1 MTYRAPIN
9 DMLLALNHG
18 AGLQAAVKAGHY
30 GDFDSDITAAVLEE
44 AGRFATDVLAPLNR
58 IGDENGIKLA
68 NDKVTTA
75 PGWPDAY
82 QRWTAAGWNAVSGS
96 EAFGGQG
103 LPLAIN
109 AACTEIW
116 SASNIAFGL
125 CPLLTL
131 SAIEALDAHGSE
143 DLKKIYLEKLV
154 SGEWTGTMQL
164 TEPQAGSD
172 VGALRTRAERAA
184 DGSYRITGTKIF
196 ITYGDHDMT
205 DNIVHFVLARLP
217 DAPAGT
223 KGISLFLIPKFL
235 VNADGS
241 LGARNDI
248 YPSGVEHKLGMHA
261 SPTCTMTMGDKGG
274 AIGYLVG
281 EENRGMLC
289 MFTMMNQA
297 RLGVGLE
304 GVGIADR
311 AYQQA
316 LAFAQERRQGRAIGK
331 TGDGTDAII
340 VHPDVKRMLMQM
352 RALTAAARTICYA
365 TAVAFDVSVRA
376 TDAKV
381 RSDAAARGALLTPIA
396 KAFSTDIGNEVTSL
410 GVQIHGG
417 MGFIEETGAAQHY
430 RDARITAIY
439 EGTNGIQSIDL
450 VTRKL
455 RAQGGASVW
464 ALLDELSDI
473 VKRVEASNDPAFGTT
488 GAKLR
493 DALGSL
499 ERSSRWL
506 LERIASAPNDALAG
520 ATPYLRLFGSTLG
533 GCKLAEEALAART
546 LGRGF
551 GRSAALCHA
560 GALLCREHFGAGRLA
575 GAHGD
580 GQRQFGHRRRRGFA
594 GLTRCGGLAANPR
607 QLAASVFTRAAS
619 ACRFGA
625 ARGLERTVEI
635 NHSECMFFARLRAD
649 SMLGQQRPS
658 SNWRRG
664 AIAR

>member
-1 MTYRAPIN
+1 MTYRAPVN

-30 GDFDSDITAAVLEE
+30 GDFDADITAAVLEE
-44 AGRFATDVLAPLNR
+44 AGRFASDVLAPLNR
-58 IGDENGIKLA
+58 VGDENGIKLEA
-68 NDKVTTA
+68 NKVTTA

-82 QRWTAAGWNAVSGS
+82 QRWTAAGWNAVSGP

-131 SAIEALDAHGSE
+131 SAIEALDAHGSDE
-143 DLKKIYLEKLV
+143 LKNIYLEKLV

-172 VGALRTRAERAA
+172 VGALRTRAERAG
-184 DGSYRITGTKIF
+184 DGSYRIKGTKIF

-248 YPSGVEHKLGMHA
+248 YASGVEHKLGMHA
-261 SPTCTMTMGDKGG
+261 SPTCTMTMGDQGG

-281 EENRGMLC
+281 EENRGMLR

-331 TGDGTDAII
+331 ASDKDGNGADPII

-365 TAVAFDVSVRA
+365 TAVALDISVRA
-376 TDAKV
+376 TDAKT
-381 RSDAAARGALLTPIA
+381 RSAAAARGALLTPIA

-430 RDARITAIY
+430 RDARITPIY
-439 EGTNGIQSIDL
+439 EGTNGIQAIDL

-455 RAQGGASVW
+455 AANGGESVW
-464 ALLDELSDI
+464 ALLDELSGI
-473 VKRVEASNDPAFGTT
+473 VSQVEASNDPAFGTT
-488 GAKLR
+488 GVKLR
-493 DALGSL
+493 DALASL
-499 ERSSRWL
+499 DRTSRWL
-506 LERIASAPNDALAG
+506 LERVASAPNDALAG

-533 GCKLAEEALAART
+533 GCMLAGEALAARDVAGDPQRYVT
-546 LGRGF
+546 LARF
-551 GRSAALCHA
+551 FAENISVQAAA
-560 GALLCREHFGAGRLA
+560 
-575 GAHGD
+575 
-580 GQRQFGHRRRRGFA
+580 
-594 GLTRCGGLAANPR
+594 
-607 QLAASVFTRAAS
+607 
-619 ACRFGA
+619 
-625 ARGLERTVEI
+625 LERTVMDSAQAV
-635 NHSECMFFARLRAD
+635 NGAD
-649 SMLGQQRPS
+649 AVLL
-658 SNWRRG
+658 
-664 AIAR
+664 A

>member
-1 MTYRAPIN
+1 MRGFDPMTYRAPIN

-18 AGLQAAVKAGHY
+18 AGLEAAVKAGHY
-30 GDFDSDITAAVLEE
+30 GDFDGDIASAVLEE
-44 AGRFATDVLAPLNR
+44 AGRFASDVLAPLNQV
-58 IGDENGIKLA
+58 GDEHGIKL
-68 NDKVTTA
+68 DGSSVTTA

-82 QRWTAAGWNAVSGS
+82 KRWTAAGWNAVSGP

-109 AACTEIW
+109 AVCTEIW
-116 SASNIAFGL
+116 SASNISFGL

-131 SAIEALDAHGSE
+131 SAIEALEAHGSE
-143 DLKKIYLEKLV
+143 ELKQIYLEKLV
-154 SGEWTGTMQL
+154 SGDWPGTMQL

-184 DGSYRITGTKIF
+184 DGTYRIKGTKIF
-196 ITYGDHDMT
+196 ITYGDHDMS

-248 YPSGVEHKLGMHA
+248 YVSGVEHKLGMHA
-261 SPTCTMTMGDKGG
+261 APTCTMTMGDHGG
-274 AIGYLVG
+274 AIGYLIG

-297 RLGVGLE
+297 RLAVGLQ

-316 LAFAQERRQGRAIGK
+316 LAFAQERRQGRAVGRP
-331 TGDGTDAII
+331 GSESDPII

-352 RALTAAARTICYA
+352 RAMTAASRTICYA
-365 TAVAFDVSVRA
+365 TAVALDVSMRA

-381 RSDAAARGALLTPIA
+381 RATAAARAALLTPIA
-396 KAFSTDIGNEVTSL
+396 KAFSTDIGNEATSI

-430 RDARITAIY
+430 RDARITQIY

-455 RAQGGASVW
+455 AANNGEAVW
-464 ALLDELSDI
+464 ALLDELKSI
-473 VKRVEASNDPAFGTT
+473 VQQVETSNDPAFGTT
-488 GAKLR
+488 GTKLR
-493 DALGSL
+493 DALTSL
-499 ERSSRWL
+499 ERTSRWL
-506 LERIASAPNDALAG
+506 LERVTSAPNEALAG
-520 ATPYLRLFGSTLG
+520 ATPYLRLFGATLG
-533 GCKLAEEALAART
+533 GCMLASEALAARGHHEADPQRYVT
-546 LGRGF
+546 LARF
-551 GRSAALCHA
+551 FAENISVQA
-560 GALLCREHFGAGRLA
+560 GALEKTVMDSAEAVNGADAVL
-575 GAHGD
+575 
-580 GQRQFGHRRRRGFA
+580 
-594 GLTRCGGLAANPR
+594 L
-607 QLAASVFTRAAS
+607 S
-619 ACRFGA
+619 
-625 ARGLERTVEI
+625 
-635 NHSECMFFARLRAD
+635 
-649 SMLGQQRPS
+649 
-658 SNWRRG
+658 
-664 AIAR
+664 

>member
-9 DMLLALNHG
+9 DILLALNHG
-18 AGLQAAVKAGHY
+18 AGLEAAIAAGHY
-30 GDFDSDITAAVLEE
+30 GDFDADIAAAVLEE
-44 AGRFATDVLAPLNR
+44 AGRFASDVLAPLNKV
-58 IGDENGIKLA
+58 GDEHGIKLEA
-68 NDKVTTA
+68 NKVTTA

-82 QRWTAAGWNAVSGS
+82 RRWTAAGWNAVSGP

-131 SAIEALDAHGSE
+131 SSIEALDAHGSDE
-143 DLKKIYLEKLV
+143 LKQTYLEKLV

-164 TEPQAGSD
+164 TESQAGSD
-172 VGALRTRAERAA
+172 VGALRTRAERTP
-184 DGSYRITGTKIF
+184 DGSYRIKGTKIF
-196 ITYGDHDMT
+196 ISYGDHDMT

-248 YPSGVEHKLGMHA
+248 YPSGIEHKLGMHA
-261 SPTCTMTMGDKGG
+261 APTCTMTMGDKGG
-274 AIGYLVG
+274 AIGYLIG

-331 TGDGTDAII
+331 TGNGSDPII

-352 RALTAAARTICYA
+352 RSMTAAARTICYA
-365 TAVAFDVSVRA
+365 TAVALDISVRA
-376 TDAKV
+376 TDATV
-381 RSDAAARGALLTPIA
+381 RSAAAGRGALLTPIA
-396 KAFSTDIGNEVTSL
+396 KAFSTDIGNEVASL

-417 MGFIEETGAAQHY
+417 MGFIEETGAAQRF
-430 RDARITAIY
+430 RDARITPIY

-455 RAQGGASVW
+455 AANGGESVW
-464 ALLDELSDI
+464 ALLDELKGI
-473 VKRVEASNDPAFGTT
+473 VSRVEASNDPAFGTT

-499 ERSSRWL
+499 ERTSRWL
-506 LERIASAPNDALAG
+506 LERVTSAPKDALAS

-533 GCKLAEEALAART
+533 GCMLGGEALAAKSNGESGDPQRYV
-546 LGRGF
+546 
-551 GRSAALCHA
+551 ALA
-560 GALLCREHFGAGRLA
+560 RF
-575 GAHGD
+575 
-580 GQRQFGHRRRRGFA
+580 FA
-594 GLTRCGGLAANPR
+594 ENIAVQAP
-607 QLAASVFTRAAS
+607 A
-619 ACRFGA
+619 
-625 ARGLERTVEI
+625 LERTVMDGAEAV
-635 NHSECMFFARLRAD
+635 NGAD
-649 SMLGQQRPS
+649 AVLLG
-658 SNWRRG
+658 
-664 AIAR
+664 

>member
-9 DMLLALNHG
+9 DILLALNHG
-18 AGLQAAVKAGHY
+18 AGLKAAVEAGHF
-30 GDFDSDITAAVLEE
+30 GDFDADITAAVLEE
-44 AGRFATDVLAPLNR
+44 AGKFASDVLAPLNR
-58 IGDENGIKLA
+58 IGDEHGIKLEEG
-68 NDKVTTA
+68 KVTTA

-82 QRWTAAGWNAVSGS
+82 QRWTSAGWNAVSGP
-96 EAFGGQG
+96 EGFGGQG
-103 LPLAIN
+103 LPLAVN

-116 SASNIAFGL
+116 SASNVAFGL

-131 SAIEALDAHGSE
+131 SAIEALDAHGS
-143 DLKKIYLEKLV
+143 DGLKKIYLEKLV

-172 VGALRTRAERAA
+172 VGALRTRAERMA
-184 DGSYRITGTKIF
+184 DGTYRLKGTKIF

-223 KGISLFLIPKFL
+223 KGISLFLVPKFL

-261 SPTCTMTMGDKGG
+261 SPTCTMTMGDQGG

-281 EENRGMLC
+281 EENQGMRC

-316 LAFAQERRQGRAIGK
+316 LAYAQERRQGRAVDK
-331 TGDGTDAII
+331 TGDGSDPII

-352 RALTAAARTICYA
+352 RALTAAARSICYA
-365 TAVAFDVSVRA
+365 TAVALDVAVRA
-376 TDAKV
+376 SDAKV
-381 RSDAAARGALLTPIA
+381 RADAAARGALLTPIA
-396 KAFSTDIGNEVTSL
+396 KAFSTEIGSEVAYL
-410 GVQIHGG
+410 GVQVHGG

-430 RDARITAIY
+430 RDARITPIY
-439 EGTNGIQSIDL
+439 EGTNGIQAIDL

-455 RAQGGASVW
+455 AANGGASVW
-464 ALLDELSDI
+464 TLLDELERI
-473 VKRVEASNDPAFGTT
+473 VKQVEGSNDPAFGTA

-493 DALGSL
+493 EGLASL
-499 ERSSRWL
+499 TRTSRWL
-506 LERIASAPNDALAG
+506 LERLAAAPNDALAG

-533 GCKLAEEALAART
+533 GCYLASEALAARN
-546 LGRGF
+546 
-551 GRSAALCHA
+551 
-560 GALLCREHFGAGRLA
+560 E
-575 GAHGD
+575 GD
-580 GQRQFGHRRRRGFA
+580 GERYVTLARFFA
-594 GLTRCGGLAANPR
+594 ENITV
-607 QLAASVFTRAAS
+607 QAASLEKTVTDS
-619 ACRFGA
+619 AEAVNGA
-625 ARGLERTVEI
+625 DAVLL
-635 NHSECMFFARLRAD
+635 A
-649 SMLGQQRPS
+649 
-658 SNWRRG
+658 
-664 AIAR
+664 

>member
-1 MTYRAPIN
+1 MTYRAPIS

-30 GDFDSDITAAVLEE
+30 GDFDHDIAAAVLEE
-44 AGRFATDVLAPLNR
+44 AGRFASDVLAPLNV
-58 IGDENGIKLA
+58 IGDEHGIKL
-68 NDKVTTA
+68 DDGKVTTA

-82 QRWTAAGWNAVSGS
+82 KRWTEAGWNAVSGP

-109 AACTEIW
+109 AVCTEIW

-131 SAIEALDAHGSE
+131 SAIEALDAHGSD

-154 SGEWTGTMQL
+154 SGEWPGTMQL

-172 VGALRTRAERAA
+172 VGALRTRAERAG
-184 DGSYRITGTKIF
+184 DGSYRIKGTKIF
-196 ITYGDHDMT
+196 ITYGEHDMS

-248 YPSGVEHKLGMHA
+248 FASGIEHKLGMHA
-261 SPTCTMTMGDKGG
+261 APTCTMTMGDHGG
-274 AIGYLVG
+274 AIGYLIG
-281 EENRGMLC
+281 EENRGMSC

-316 LAFAQERRQGRAIGK
+316 LVFAQERRQGRAVGK
-331 TGDGTDAII
+331 KGEGSDPII

-365 TAVAFDVSVRA
+365 TAVALDVSVRA
-376 TDAKV
+376 TDAKT
-381 RSDAAARGALLTPIA
+381 RSLAAARGALLTPIA

-410 GVQIHGG
+410 GVQVHGG

-455 RAQGGASVW
+455 AANNGEAVW
-464 ALLDELSDI
+464 ALLDELAGI
-473 VKRVEASNDPAFGTT
+473 VKRVEVSNDPAFGTT
-488 GAKLR
+488 GTKLR
-493 DALGSL
+493 DALASL
-499 ERSSRWL
+499 DRTSRWL
-506 LERIASAPNDALAG
+506 LERVASAPNEALAG

-533 GCKLAEEALAART
+533 GCMLANEALAART
-546 LGRGF
+546 LGEGDPQRYVT
-551 GRSAALCHA
+551 
-560 GALLCREHFGAGRLA
+560 LA
-575 GAHGD
+575 
-580 GQRQFGHRRRRGFA
+580 RFFA
-594 GLTRCGGLAANPR
+594 ENVSV
-607 QLAASVFTRAAS
+607 QAAS
-619 ACRFGA
+619 
-625 ARGLERTVEI
+625 LERTVMDSAEAV
-635 NHSECMFFARLRAD
+635 NGAD
-649 SMLGQQRPS
+649 AVLLG
-658 SNWRRG
+658 
-664 AIAR
+664 

>member
-1 MTYRAPIN
+1 MTYRAPVN

-30 GDFDSDITAAVLEE
+30 GDFDADITAAVLEE
-44 AGRFATDVLAPLNR
+44 AGRFASDVLAPLNR
-58 IGDENGIKLA
+58 VGDENGIKLEA
-68 NDKVTTA
+68 NNVTTA

-82 QRWTAAGWNAVSGS
+82 QRWTAAGWNAVSGP

-109 AACTEIW
+109 AVCTEIW

-131 SAIEALDAHGSE
+131 SAIEALDAHGSDE
-143 DLKKIYLEKLV
+143 LKNIYLEKLV

-172 VGALRTRAERAA
+172 VGALRTRAERAG
-184 DGSYRITGTKIF
+184 DGSYRIKGTKIF

-248 YPSGVEHKLGMHA
+248 YASGVEHKLGMHA
-261 SPTCTMTMGDKGG
+261 SPTCTMTMGDQGG

-331 TGDGTDAII
+331 ASDKDGNGADPII

-365 TAVAFDVSVRA
+365 TAVALDISVRA
-376 TDAKV
+376 TDAKT
-381 RSDAAARGALLTPIA
+381 RSAAAARGALLTPIA

-430 RDARITAIY
+430 RDARITPIY
-439 EGTNGIQSIDL
+439 EGTNGIQAIDL

-455 RAQGGASVW
+455 AANGGESVW
-464 ALLDELSDI
+464 ALLDELSGI
-473 VKRVEASNDPAFGTT
+473 VSQVEASNDPAFGTT
-488 GAKLR
+488 GVKLR
-493 DALGSL
+493 DALASL
-499 ERSSRWL
+499 DRTSRWL
-506 LERIASAPNDALAG
+506 LERVASAPNDALAG

-533 GCKLAEEALAART
+533 GCMLAGEALAARDVAGDPQRYVT
-546 LGRGF
+546 LARF
-551 GRSAALCHA
+551 FAENISVQAAA
-560 GALLCREHFGAGRLA
+560 
-575 GAHGD
+575 
-580 GQRQFGHRRRRGFA
+580 
-594 GLTRCGGLAANPR
+594 
-607 QLAASVFTRAAS
+607 
-619 ACRFGA
+619 
-625 ARGLERTVEI
+625 LERTVMDSAEAV
-635 NHSECMFFARLRAD
+635 NGAD
-649 SMLGQQRPS
+649 AVLL
-658 SNWRRG
+658 
-664 AIAR
+664 A

>member
-9 DMLLALNHG
+9 DMLLSLNHG
-18 AGLQAAVKAGHY
+18 AGLGAALAAGHY
-30 GDFDSDITAAVLEE
+30 GDYDSELTAQVLEE

-58 IGDENGIKLA
+58 VGDEHGISLDAGKL
-68 NDKVTTA
+68 TTA

-82 QRWTAAGWNAVSGS
+82 QRWTAAGWNAVSGP

-131 SAIEALDAHGSE
+131 SAIEALDAHGSDE
-143 DLKKIYLEKLV
+143 LKKIYLEKLV

-172 VGALRTRAERAA
+172 VGALRSRAERAA
-184 DGSYRITGTKIF
+184 DGSYRIFGTKIY
-196 ITYGDHDMT
+196 ITYGEHDMT

-241 LGARNDI
+241 LGERNDI
-248 YPSGVEHKLGMHA
+248 HASGIEHKLGMHA
-261 SPTCTMTMGDKGG
+261 APTCTMTMGDHGG
-274 AIGYLVG
+274 AVGYLIG

-316 LAFAQERRQGRAIGK
+316 LAFAQERKQGRAVGSK
-331 TGDGTDAII
+331 GNGMDAII

-365 TAVAFDVSVRA
+365 TAVALDVAARA
-376 TDAKV
+376 TDPAVKAA
-381 RSDAAARGALLTPIA
+381 AAARGALLTPIA
-396 KAFSTDIGNEVTSL
+396 KAFSTDIGNEVASL

-417 MGFIEETGAAQHY
+417 MGFIEETGAAQHF
-430 RDARITAIY
+430 RDARITPIY
-439 EGTNGIQSIDL
+439 EGTNGIQAIDL

-455 RAQGGASVW
+455 TANGGAAVW
-464 ALLDELSDI
+464 ALLDELSGVVRD
-473 VKRVEASNDPAFGTT
+473 VEASNDPAFGTT

-493 DALGSL
+493 DALAAL
-499 ERSSRWL
+499 ERTSRWL
-506 LERIASAPNDALAG
+506 LERVATAPNDALAG

-533 GCKLAEEALAART
+533 GCVLAAEALAARGDGGERYVT
-546 LGRGF
+546 LARF
-551 GRSAALCHA
+551 FAENISVQA
-560 GALLCREHFGAGRLA
+560 GA
-575 GAHGD
+575 
-580 GQRQFGHRRRRGFA
+580 
-594 GLTRCGGLAANPR
+594 
-607 QLAASVFTRAAS
+607 
-619 ACRFGA
+619 
-625 ARGLERTVEI
+625 LERTVTET
-635 NHSECMFFARLRAD
+635 AD
-649 SMLGQQRPS
+649 AVT
-658 SNWRRG
+658 G
-664 AIAR
+664 ADAVLLA

>member
-18 AGLQAAVKAGHY
+18 AGLKAAVEAGHY
-30 GDFDSDITAAVLEE
+30 GDFDADIAAAVLEE
-44 AGRFATDVLAPLNR
+44 AGKFAADVLAPLNKV
-58 IGDENGIKLA
+58 GDEHGIKLA
-68 NDKVTTA
+68 DNKVTTA

-82 QRWTAAGWNAVSGS
+82 KRWTDGGWNAVSGP

-116 SASNIAFGL
+116 SASNVAFGL

-131 SAIEALDAHGSE
+131 SAIEALDAHGSDE
-143 DLKKIYLEKLV
+143 LKTIYLEKLV

-172 VGALRTRAERAA
+172 VGALRTRAEKQA
-184 DGSYRITGTKIF
+184 DGTYRIKGTKIF

-223 KGISLFLIPKFL
+223 RGISLFLIPKFM
-235 VNADGS
+235 VKADGS

-248 YPSGVEHKLGMHA
+248 FPSGVEHKLGMHA
-261 SPTCTMTMGDKGG
+261 SPTCTMTMGDHGG
-274 AIGYLVG
+274 AVGYLIG

-304 GVGIADR
+304 GVGVADR

-316 LAFAQERRQGRAIGK
+316 LAYAQERKQGKAVGK
-331 TGDGTDAII
+331 NGDGSDAII
-340 VHPDVKRMLMQM
+340 VHPDVKRMLLQM
-352 RALTAAARTICYA
+352 RAMTAAARSICYA
-365 TAVAFDVSVRA
+365 TAVALDVAVRA
-376 TDAKV
+376 KDAKV
-381 RSDAAARGALLTPIA
+381 RADAAVRGALLTPIA
-396 KAFSTDIGNEVTSL
+396 KAFSTDIGNEVAYL
-410 GVQIHGG
+410 GVQVHGG

-430 RDARITAIY
+430 RDARITSIY

-455 RAQGGASVW
+455 AANGGTSVW
-464 ALLDELSDI
+464 ALLAELDATI
-473 VKRVEASNDPAFGTT
+473 KQVETSNDPAFGTT

-499 ERSSRWL
+499 ERASKWL
-506 LERIASAPNDALAG
+506 LERVSAKPNDALAG

-533 GCKLAEEALAART
+533 GCMLAGEALAAKNI
-546 LGRGF
+546 
-551 GRSAALCHA
+551 
-560 GALLCREHFGAGRLA
+560 
-575 GAHGD
+575 GD
-580 GQRQFGHRRRRGFA
+580 GERYVTLARFFA
-594 GLTRCGGLAANPR
+594 ENVTV
-607 QLAASVFTRAAS
+607 QAASLEKTVTDS
-619 ACRFGA
+619 AEAINGA
-625 ARGLERTVEI
+625 DTVLL
-635 NHSECMFFARLRAD
+635 A
-649 SMLGQQRPS
+649 
-658 SNWRRG
+658 
-664 AIAR
+664 

>member
-30 GDFDSDITAAVLEE
+30 GDFDAEITAAVLEE
-44 AGRFATDVLAPLNR
+44 AGKFASDVLAPLNR
-58 IGDENGIKLA
+58 VGDENGIKLD
-68 NDKVTTA
+68 NGSVTTA

-82 QRWTAAGWNAVSGS
+82 RRWTAAGWNAVSGP

-131 SAIEALDAHGSE
+131 SAIEALDAHGTDE
-143 DLKKIYLEKLV
+143 LKKIYLDKLI
-154 SGEWTGTMQL
+154 SGEWPGTMQL

-172 VGALRTRAERAA
+172 VGALRTRAERAD
-184 DGSYRITGTKIF
+184 DGSYRISGTKIF

-217 DAPAGT
+217 DAPPGT
-223 KGISLFLIPKFL
+223 KGISLFLIPKFM
-235 VNADGS
+235 VNPDGT
-241 LGARNDI
+241 LGPRNDI
-248 YPSGVEHKLGMHA
+248 HASGIEHKLGMHA
-261 SPTCTMTMGDKGG
+261 APTCTMTMGDKGG
-274 AIGYLVG
+274 AVGYLIG
-281 EENRGMLC
+281 EENRGMQC

-316 LAFAQERRQGRAIGK
+316 LAFAQERRQGRAVGK
-331 TGDGTDAII
+331 TGNGSDPII

-365 TAVAFDVSVRA
+365 TAVALDVSVRA
-376 TDAKV
+376 TDAKT
-381 RSDAAARGALLTPIA
+381 RSLAAARGALLTPIA

-430 RDARITAIY
+430 RDARITSIY

-455 RAQGGASVW
+455 AANGGASVW
-464 ALLDELSDI
+464 TLLDELTEI
-473 VKRVEASNDPAFGTT
+473 VSRVEASNDPGFGTT
-488 GAKLR
+488 GSKLR
-493 DALGSL
+493 DAVASL
-499 ERSSRWL
+499 DRTSRWL

-533 GCKLAEEALAART
+533 GCMLASEALAARN
-546 LGRGF
+546 
-551 GRSAALCHA
+551 
-560 GALLCREHFGAGRLA
+560 
-575 GAHGD
+575 
-580 GQRQFGHRRRRGFA
+580 
-594 GLTRCGGLAANPR
+594 LTE
-607 QLAASVFTRAAS
+607 
-619 ACRFGA
+619 GA
-625 ARGLERTVEI
+625 ADASRHVTLARFFAENISVQAAALERTVIDSAEAV
-635 NHSECMFFARLRAD
+635 NAAD
-649 SMLGQQRPS
+649 AVLL
-658 SNWRRG
+658 
-664 AIAR
+664 A

>member
-1 MTYRAPIN
+1 MTYRAPLN

-18 AGLQAAVKAGHY
+18 AGPEAAVKAGHY
-30 GDFDSDITAAVLEE
+30 GDFDADITAAVLEE
-44 AGRFATDVLAPLNR
+44 AGKFASDVLAPLNR
-58 IGDENGIKLA
+58 VGDQHGIKLDA
-68 NDKVTTA
+68 GNVTTA

-82 QRWTAAGWNAVSGS
+82 RRWTAAGWNAVSGP

-131 SAIEALDAHGSE
+131 SAIEALDAHGSDE
-143 DLKKIYLEKLV
+143 LKKTYLEKLV
-154 SGEWTGTMQL
+154 SGEWPGTMQL

-184 DGSYRITGTKIF
+184 DGSYRIKGTKIF

-248 YPSGVEHKLGMHA
+248 YASGIEHKLGMHA

-274 AIGYLVG
+274 AIGYLIG

-316 LAFAQERRQGRAIGK
+316 LAFAQERRQGRAVGAK
-331 TGDGTDAII
+331 GPGSDAII

-352 RALTAAARTICYA
+352 RSMTAAARSICYA
-365 TAVAFDVSVRA
+365 TAVALDVSTRA
-376 TDAKV
+376 KDPKV
-381 RSDAAARGALLTPIA
+381 RSEAAARGALLTPIA

-439 EGTNGIQSIDL
+439 EGTNGIQAIDL

-455 RAQGGASVW
+455 GVNKGASVW
-464 ALLDELSDI
+464 ALCDELAGI
-473 VKRVEASNDPAFGTT
+473 VEQVEASNDPGFGTT
-488 GAKLR
+488 GTRLR
-493 DALGSL
+493 DALASL
-499 ERSSRWL
+499 ERSSKWL
-506 LERIASAPNDALAG
+506 LERMSAAPNDALAG

-533 GCKLAEEALAART
+533 GCMLAGEALAAKSNGEAEPQRHV
-546 LGRGF
+546 
-551 GRSAALCHA
+551 AL
-560 GALLCREHFGAGRLA
+560 
-575 GAHGD
+575 
-580 GQRQFGHRRRRGFA
+580 
-594 GLTRCGGLAANPR
+594 
-607 QLAASVFTRAAS
+607 
-619 ACRFGA
+619 
-625 ARGLERTVEI
+625 AR
-635 NHSECMFFARLRAD
+635 FFAE
-649 SMLGQQRPS
+649 
-658 SNWRRG
+658 N
-664 AIAR
+664 IAVAAG